1 MRTYFTYICFILG
14 ICPLLFSAQNKKTKT
29 AQDRLEIVGKW
40 SSYSSQDTSKLE
52 VVEFKP
58 DGSFIEY
65 KNGVPKHGNI
75 KYVLYNDELSIST
88 NEKME
93 GKDITLRFRVK
104 KESYGLLLNILDV
117 SKSKSDKLTWVKL
130 FPWEPK

>member
-1 MRTYFTYICFILG
+1 MRTYLIYLCFSL
-14 ICPLLFSAQNKKTKT
+14 CPLLFT
-29 AQDRLEIVGKW
+29 AQDKKAKTTTDRLEIVGKW
-40 SSYSSQDTSKLE
+40 SSYSSQDTSKIE

-75 KYVLYNDELSIST
+75 KYVLYKDELSIST
-88 NEKME
+88 NEKIE

-104 KESYGLLLNILDV
+104 KESYGLLLNVLDI
-117 SKSKSDKLTWVKL
+117 SKAKSDKLTWVKL
-130 FPWEPK
+130 FPWKAK